1 MGLRAKFNLLTLA
14 GFAVGFLIAAVVMY
28 RVFADNARATVL
40 HNASIMM
47 SAVNAVRN
55 YTANDLM
62 PLLPTQVDGK
72 FVPQTVPAF
81 AAQTISKLAEASLPD
96 YMYRE
101 PALNPTNPSDR
112 AQEWEADV
120 IDKFRNDPKLA
131 EVEFSRDTPV
141 AQTLNLARPVSINDE
156 ACLTCHGTP
165 SSAPS
170 ALINSYGAAN
180 GFGWKLHETVGAQ
193 IMTVPMA
200 VALKLARDTYFTF
213 MLILVG
219 IFLVVL
225 AILNLLLHYLVL
237 VPVKKVS
244 TAADA
249 VSMGDENVEVYVKP
263 GNDEISSLS
272 VSFNRMRESL
282 KRAMEMIK

>member
-1 MGLRAKFNLLTLA
+1 MGLRAKFNLLIMA

-28 RVFADNARATVL
+28 RVFAANARAEVL

-47 SAVNAVRN
+47 TAVNAVRN
-55 YTANDLM
+55 YTAKDLG
-62 PLLPTQVDGK
+62 PLLPTEVDGK

-81 AAQTISKLAEASLPD
+81 AAQTISKLVEASFPD

-101 PALNPTNPSDR
+101 LALNPTNPSDR
-112 AQEWEADV
+112 AQDWEADV
-120 IDKFRNDPKLA
+120 IDKFRDDPTLA
-131 EVEFSRDTPV
+131 ELEFSRDTAV
-141 AQTLNLARPVSINDE
+141 GQTLNLARPVAIEDE
-156 ACLTCHGTP
+156 ACLTCHGMS

-200 VALKLARDTYFTF
+200 VALKLARDIYFTF
-213 MLILVG
+213 MGILVG
-219 IFLVVL
+219 IFLVIL

-237 VPVKKVS
+237 VPVKKFS
-244 TAADA
+244 AAADA
-249 VSMGDENVEVYVKP
+249 ISMGDENVDVYVKP
-263 GNDEISSLS
+263 GHDEISSLS

-282 KRAMEMIK
+282 RRAIEMIK

>member
-1 MGLRAKFNLLTLA
+1 MGLRAKFNLLILA

-28 RVFADNARATVL
+28 RVFADNARASVL

-47 SAVNAVRN
+47 TAVNAVRN
-55 YTANDLM
+55 YTANDLL

-72 FVPQTVPAF
+72 FVPQSVPAF
-81 AAQTISKLAEASLPD
+81 AAQTISKLVEASLPD

-112 AQEWEADV
+112 AQDWEADV
-120 IDKFRNDPKLA
+120 IDKFRNDPTLA

-141 AQTLNLARPVSINDE
+141 GQTLNLARPVSIKDE
-156 ACLTCHGTP
+156 ACLTCHSTS
-165 SSAPS
+165 SSAPL

-200 VALKLARDTYFTF
+200 VALKLARDAYLTF

-249 VSMGDENVEVYVKP
+249 VSMGDENVEVYVKS